1 MDLHPVQGGV
11 ATLLGM
17 LHATETG
24 NKLQLC
30 EPLAR
35 VRLYLLLI
43 LVVRLRSFCGSHSSC
58 ASHGSCGSHTPC
70 GCHSSRVSLVLVVLV
85 VLARVF

>member
-1 MDLHPVQGGV
+1 MDLHPVQRGV
-11 ATLLGM
+11 ATLLGL

-43 LVVRLRSFCGSHSSC
+43 LVVRLR
-58 ASHGSCGSHTPC
+58 
-70 GCHSSRVSLVLVVLV
+70 
-85 VLARVF
+85 